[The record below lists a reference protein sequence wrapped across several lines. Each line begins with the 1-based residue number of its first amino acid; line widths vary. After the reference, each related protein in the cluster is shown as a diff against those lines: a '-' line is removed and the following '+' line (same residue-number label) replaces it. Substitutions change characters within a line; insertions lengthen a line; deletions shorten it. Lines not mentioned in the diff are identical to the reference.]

1 MQRLFIINQIFALN
15 MLRILIADDHEIVR
29 RGLKQILLE
38 EFPFVHVEEV
48 CDTDILIEKAMKEN
62 WDLVITDITM
72 PGGSGLDALGKIRL
86 QKRLLPILVVSTY
99 PEEQYSR
106 HVIMAG
112 ANGYINKNAVSD
124 KLIVAIQQVLSGEK
138 YFGYELAS

>member
-1 MQRLFIINQIFALN
+1 
-15 MLRILIADDHEIVR
+15 MLRILVADDHEIVR

-38 EFPFVHVEEV
+38 GFPIVQIEEAS
-48 CDTDILIEKAMKEN
+48 DTEILLQKAINED

-72 PGGSGLDALGKIRL
+72 PGGSGLDALGKIKL

-112 ANGYINKNAVSD
+112 ANGYISKNTVPD
-124 KLIVAIQQVLSGEK
+124 KLVQAVKMVLSGEK
-138 YFGYELAS
+138 YFGYELIT